1 MNYIEILLLALALC
15 VDSFIV
21 SVTCSLHSKLS
32 IRRGLLMAV
41 VFAFFQ
47 GVFPFAGALLG
58 MACHDLM
65 ASIDHWISFGLLL
78 LVGGKMIV
86 DAVRD
91 VPEEKQLDVS
101 SIGVMCLLGIATSI
115 DAFVVGIGLGLETDM
130 LNVIVT
136 VVTIG
141 IMTFVVSLSGLF
153 LGKYSVTVPERLA
166 NILAGLVLV
175 GLGVYT
181 LVEQL
186 VV

>member
-1 MNYIEILLLALALC
+1 
-15 VDSFIV
+15 
-21 SVTCSLHSKLS
+21 
-32 IRRGLLMAV
+32 
-41 VFAFFQ
+41 
-47 GVFPFAGALLG
+47 
-58 MACHDLM
+58 
-65 ASIDHWISFGLLL
+65 
-78 LVGGKMIV
+78 MIV

-115 DAFVVGIGLGLETDM
+115 DAFVVGIGLGLETEM

-153 LGKYSVTVPERLA
+153 LGKCSVTVPERLA

-186 VV
+186 AG